1 MNDMIVVAHNANEMA
16 QAQSEIAA
24 WADRKGAEA
33 LAMREEINESL
44 AVAQK
49 NRWATKGLKTGLRLA
64 QMRHEFYRK
73 IATASRLG
81 YVIVPN
87 LPIDVVAIRTA
98 KEAPNPKRNYRW
110 SDHEQKSEAPPEGEG
125 RYVSPIPTVFVDHET
140 ASDSKGNA
148 IQKRFSWAEEFRDV
162 EFPVRGVK
170 PMVLDDAGRAMA
182 LKVFDEIGIAP
193 QGAIRRR
200 NFDPMLIGRIVYRR
214 GATDHNVSFLI
225 AWWMSNRDLEIPQR

>member
-87 LPIDVVAIRTA
+87 LPIDVVAIRTD
-98 KEAPNPKRNYRW
+98 KFSPRRGQQFGW
-110 SDHEQKSEAPPEGEG
+110 SDHQQKSEGPPEGEG
-125 RYVSPIPTVFVDHET
+125 RYVSPTPEVLTDVDVQTNDAGKEV
-140 ASDSKGNA
+140 SR
-148 IQKRFSWAEEFRDV
+148 RFSWAEEFRDV

-170 PMVLDDAGRAMA
+170 PLVLDDAGRAMA